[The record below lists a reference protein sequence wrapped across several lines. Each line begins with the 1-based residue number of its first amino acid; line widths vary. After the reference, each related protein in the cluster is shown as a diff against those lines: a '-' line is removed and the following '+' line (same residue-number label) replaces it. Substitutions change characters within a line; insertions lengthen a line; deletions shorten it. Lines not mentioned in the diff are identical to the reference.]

1 MKKFFSLRYRV
12 LLLFIFA
19 VIPVFA
25 LMFYDTLKGREHEKF
40 AIQQTALHLARQ
52 VQQEQREII
61 IGTSNLLPILALHAD
76 IRDGD
81 PIACRRTLTK
91 LLGAYTYYSNF
102 GVADADGLMW
112 CSGLHMPVPVRIQ
125 DRGYFQRAM
134 QSGDFSIGEYQVGR
148 ITHKSGLNF
157 GYPILN
163 AEGRP
168 DGIIFAAFELAWL
181 SHQLTKLSL
190 PVGTTVTIFDAEGT
204 VLVQYPEAENWL
216 GNNISDEAIVQEI
229 FQQKGEGV
237 SVATG
242 RQGNR
247 LLYAYAGLSEQ
258 VSNNVY
264 VRVGIPLDV
273 AYRPVNQA
281 FRFNILMVLLGVMTV
296 IAITW
301 LGTKRFM
308 LDPIA
313 VMASFSR
320 RLGKGELDARI
331 KLDKRN
337 DEFSLLADTFND
349 MAATI
354 QQRHND
360 LELKEWEVGRA
371 NRALHTL
378 SAGNRAL
385 VRAKDEQGLLE
396 EMCRIAVQ
404 EGGYS
409 MAWVEYRQRDN
420 EQQLEVV
427 AHAEDTGNAGR
438 YPPPVANGPDIY
450 SRLSEKV
457 IRTGKMQ
464 MIKNLRS
471 NPDYQHEQNK
481 AGKMDV
487 AAIVSLPLFT
497 GTDVLGV
504 LSICEAKNDAFDDDE
519 IAVLREMSQDLAYGI
534 NALRTHIKNEEAQA
548 AMQHTAYNDNITGL
562 PNHLFLEEEL
572 HQRKQSAQNRDEPLA
587 ILLFNINHLKDIND
601 TLGFEA
607 GNEVMRVAGHRIGE
621 LLETGQVAARMR
633 GDEFAVLLPGAN
645 SGDAE
650 KKTVTILNSLDSPTT
665 TGNIDVSIR
674 ARAGIVIFPD
684 ASDDLDHLIRHADIA
699 VQLAKNSG
707 KEYVFYSVE
716 SDPMKDKKRHLRL
729 ATDLQKALQ
738 MRELSLFY
746 QPKISMA
753 TNHICGFE
761 ALARWCHHDLGMISP
776 SEFIPLAEYT
786 GMISTLTNEVL
797 EIALEQSYS
806 WMQDGLEVP
815 IAINLSARDLLDPTL
830 LKRIRR
836 LRKLYRNDKSLLEIE
851 ITESA
856 LMQDPAGALQVLLAL
871 KDLGIALYI
880 DDFGTGYSSLSY
892 LRKLPMDALKI
903 DMSFVMEMLEN
914 KDSATIVRS
923 TITMAH
929 DLGLRVVAEGVES
942 KAIWDEL
949 VALGCDCGQ
958 GFYMGKPM
966 PVAEIDTWL
975 EASPWGRPGGTVK

>member
-1 MKKFFSLRYRV
+1 V
-12 LLLFIFA
+12 LCRSEI
-19 VIPVFA
+19 
-25 LMFYDTLKGREHEKF
+25 EK
-40 AIQQTALHLARQ
+40 
-52 VQQEQREII
+52 
-61 IGTSNLLPILALHAD
+61 
-76 IRDGD
+76 
-81 PIACRRTLTK
+81 
-91 LLGAYTYYSNF
+91 
-102 GVADADGLMW
+102 
-112 CSGLHMPVPVRIQ
+112 
-125 DRGYFQRAM
+125 
-134 QSGDFSIGEYQVGR
+134 
-148 ITHKSGLNF
+148 
-157 GYPILN
+157 
-163 AEGRP
+163 
-168 DGIIFAAFELAWL
+168 
-181 SHQLTKLSL
+181 
-190 PVGTTVTIFDAEGT
+190 
-204 VLVQYPEAENWL
+204 WL
-216 GNNISDEAIVQEI
+216 GKNISDEAIVQEI

-242 RQGNR
+242 RQGKR
-247 LLYAYAGLSEQ
+247 LLYAYAGLSER
-258 VSNNVY
+258 VSNNVFL
-264 VRVGIPLDV
+264 RVGIPLDV
-273 AYRPVNQA
+273 AYSPVNEA

-301 LGTKRFM
+301 FGTRRFV
-308 LDPIA
+308 LDPVSA
-313 VMASFSR
+313 MTGFSK

-331 KLDKRN
+331 KLGKRN

-360 LELKEWEVGRA
+360 LELKEYELGRA

-385 VRAKDEQGLLE
+385 VRAKEERGLLE
-396 EMCRIAVQ
+396 EMCRIAVR
-404 EGGYS
+404 EGGYI
-409 MAWVEYRQRDN
+409 MAWVEYRQHDN
-420 EQQLEVV
+420 EQQLELM
-427 AHAEDTGNAGR
+427 ACAEDAGDTER
-438 YPPPVANGPDIY
+438 GTPSVANNGSDIY
-450 SRLSEKV
+450 GMLSEKV

-464 MIKNLRS
+464 MIKDLRS
-471 NPDYQHEQNK
+471 EPGYQHEEDK
-481 AGKMDV
+481 TGKMG
-487 AAIVSLPLFT
+487 AGAIVSLPLFT
-497 GTDVLGV
+497 GTYVLGV
-504 LSICEAKNDAFDDDE
+504 LSICDAKKDAFDDDE
-519 IAVLREMSQDLAYGI
+519 IAVLDEMSQDLAYGI
-534 NALRTHIKNEEAQA
+534 NALRTHIKHQEAQA
-548 AMQHTAYNDNITGL
+548 AIQHMAYNDNITGL

-572 HQRKQSAQNRDEPLA
+572 HERKQSAQSRDEPLA

-621 LLETGQVAARMR
+621 LLDPGQVVARMR
-633 GDEFAVLLPGAN
+633 GDEFAVLMPGAN
-645 SGDAE
+645 NGDAE
-650 KKTVTILNSLDSPTT
+650 KKTVVILNSLDSPTT

-674 ARAGIVIFPD
+674 ARAGIVIFPE

-746 QPKISMA
+746 QPKINME
-753 TNHICGFE
+753 TNQVCGFE
-761 ALARWCHHDLGMISP
+761 ALARWCHQDLGMVSP

-806 WMQDGLEVP
+806 WGQEGLKVP
-815 IAINLSARDLLDPTL
+815 IAVNLSARDLLDPTL

-929 DLGLRVVAEGVES
+929 DLGLRVVAEGIES

-975 EASPWGRPGGTVK
+975 EASPWGFPGGTVK